1 MLPTAD
7 AEQAAAGPAATTT
20 TKGASPQSSSRAPA
34 VAILACLALSGIFS
48 VIGLD
53 NPLAQILYEVS
64 GVTGVAVRD
73 PAGSITSPPPPLSP
87 GGSGL
92 GSTWEAEFDRLTKE
106 HLAKDEPQPTATA
119 EAEEGGASYG
129 ADAVAEEAE
138 EARGE
143 SEGDTAG
150 DNDEKAEAYGDEAT
164 EEEDRASPSPA
175 PPSPL
180 SAGDFP
186 DLEAP
191 ALERYLD
198 TALGSPEA
206 ADSETWDV
214 GRCGAAHGGATC
226 SCIGNYKHCNEV
238 HGWCGATDVHKAGSS
253 GTYDCTGSMVTQSQY
268 KLLTLLKLASEKG
281 LTVAQLRKDAQKQA
295 RKDREQK
302 EEQEQKKQEQEGA
315 TDLPG
320 LEAGWWCPGVPPLL
334 EQAAGDAPGPWS
346 GSAQISKYA
355 GRAAKGQCNAGNGV
369 WGGDYSDSYWCLMEW
384 AGREHYAVGDRVL
397 DWGSGCGHKASWM
410 RIHFGV
416 DVYGLDLGAGAVE
429 WANSHSLGHISARR
443 TARSWSS

>member
-20 TKGASPQSSSRAPA
+20 TNGASPQSSSRAPA

-73 PAGSITSPPPPLSP
+73 LTGSITSPPPPPSP

-92 GSTWEAEFDRLTKE
+92 RSTWEAEFDRLTKE
-106 HLAKDEPQPTATA
+106 HLAKDEPQPTAAA

-164 EEEDRASPSPA
+164 EEEDSASPSPA
-175 PPSPL
+175 PPPPDESTGWFFSADHDETIRQESEHYRVEAEPIDDL
-180 SAGDFP
+180 S
-186 DLEAP
+186 
-191 ALERYLD
+191 
-198 TALGSPEA
+198 
-206 ADSETWDV
+206 
-214 GRCGAAHGGATC
+214 
-226 SCIGNYKHCNEV
+226 
-238 HGWCGATDVHKAGSS
+238 
-253 GTYDCTGSMVTQSQY
+253 
-268 KLLTLLKLASEKG
+268 
-281 LTVAQLRKDAQKQA
+281 
-295 RKDREQK
+295 
-302 EEQEQKKQEQEGA
+302 
-315 TDLPG
+315 G
-320 LEAGWWCPGVPPLL
+320 LEAGWCPGVPPVL

-355 GRAAKGQCNAGNGV
+355 ERAAKGQCNAGDGV

-416 DVYGLDLGAGAVE
+416 DVYGLDLEAGAVE
-429 WANSHSLGHISARR
+429 WANNHSLGHFCATDGSKLEFLADQSFNHVFSVAAIYHLPYEVQCDVLQQFLRVIVDGGTISIMWNGNHLRDRPSKWPAMPWWRSCVAGSPWPSSTVSIAEEKTEVVGNFQIGPMDEDAFGRR
-443 TARSWSS
+443 V